1 MGESEFPNFCFKGL
15 ETCFDLRYKRNLNLG
30 ACPQSEYW
38 NHGVLACP
46 GATGLEY
53 GVAAEMFR
61 RGVYGTPAPEAR
73 SGPGSDG

>member
-1 MGESEFPNFCFKGL
+1 
-15 ETCFDLRYKRNLNLG
+15 
-30 ACPQSEYW
+30 
-38 NHGVLACP
+38 LACP

-73 SGPGSDG
+73 SGPGIDGLKQKNNSSTGIAITPELHHSMWMA